1 MDRRG
6 DHMANEQNLWK
17 AEDLTSEQLRD
28 RARKGGIASAKAK
41 KERKMIKE
49 QLELLLS
56 LPIKDKNL
64 KAELKKMGVDTENV
78 DNQMAMVIAMWQK
91 AIKGDVS
98 AATFIR
104 DTLGEKPDNKVNL
117 DMNLPVMFVGED
129 ELDE

>member
-1 MDRRG
+1 MV
-6 DHMANEQNLWK
+6 MANEKNLLR
-17 AEDLTSEQLRD
+17 AENLTSDQLRD

-41 KERKMIKE
+41 RERKQIKE

-56 LPIKDKNL
+56 LPIKDKIT
-64 KAELKKMGVDTENV
+64 KAEIRKLGIDTENI
-78 DNQMAMVIAMWQK
+78 DNQMAMVISMWQK

-104 DTLGEKPDNKVNL
+104 DTLGEKPDSKVNL
-117 DMNLPVMFVGED
+117 DMKLPVIFMGED